1 MAMLIAPTKSNLI
14 KAKSS
19 LNLSKSGFELLDQKR
34 NVLIREMMDLA
45 EKAKNIQT
53 EISSIFTEAYEALQV
68 ANITLGIK
76 NVEDMTYSIPN
87 NESFV
92 VLMKSIMGV
101 DIPIIKYQRSDIL
114 PAYGFYN
121 TNLALDRA
129 RQQFNEVHYKIYD
142 LAEIENSIF
151 KLAKE
156 IEKTNKRTN
165 ALKHIQIP
173 KYQEQIKQI
182 QETLEEKEREDFFRL
197 KRVKNKIR
205 QTKRDTESKTS
216 GA

>member
-1 MAMLIAPTKSNLI
+1 MALPIAPTKSNLL

-19 LNLSKSGFELLDQKR
+19 LALSQNGFDLLDQKR
-34 NVLIREMMDLA
+34 NVLIREMMNLA
-45 EKAKNIQT
+45 EKAKAIQSQ
-53 EISSIFTEAYEALQV
+53 ISAIFDEAYDALQA

-87 NESFV
+87 DESFV
-92 VLMKSIMGV
+92 ILLKSIMGV
-101 DIPIIKYQRSDIL
+101 DIPIIKYQRKDLL

-129 RQQFNEVHYKIYD
+129 REKFDEVHYKVYD

-173 KYQEQIKQI
+173 KYQGQIKNI

-197 KRVKNKIR
+197 KKTKNKI
-205 QTKRDTESKTS
+205 KLSKSFT
-216 GA
+216 GQEKPHA

>member
-101 DIPIIKYQRSDIL
+101 DIPSIKYQRSDIL

-197 KRVKNKIR
+197 KRIKNKIR
-205 QTKRDTESKTS
+205 QTKRDTENKTS
-216 GA
+216 RA